1 MAKRRSYYQ
10 ERLNEN
16 IEELRELYMKLY
28 DDKNAFE
35 YFLGL
40 LKKAYHER
48 KASLRRR
55 DIASIENPERK
66 LSQDMLGMMLYTENF
81 AGELSG
87 VSEKLPYL
95 RECGVS
101 YLHLMP
107 LLDSPDGK
115 SDGGYAVSD
124 FRKVRPDLG
133 TMDDLEELTGACHRR
148 GIMVCLDFVM
158 NHTSE
163 EHEWARAARK
173 GDEGAMARY
182 FFYDDWDIPNEYE
195 KYLPEVFP
203 ETAPGNYTYLED
215 CDKIVMTSFYP
226 FQWDLNY
233 ANPMVF
239 NDMTDNLLYLAN
251 RGVDIVRLDAVP
263 YIWKTLGTNCRNLP
277 EVHILVRM
285 MNLACKIVCPSVL
298 LLGEVVMEPK
308 EVVPYFGT
316 PEKPECDMLYNV
328 TTMCTIW
335 HTLATRDVKL
345 LRHQIEQLE
354 MLPSVCLFQNYLR
367 CHDDIGWGLDYGYL
381 GWFGITEAPHKKY
394 LNDWFTGKWPG
405 STSRGELYND
415 SEVMRDAR
423 LCGTTASLC
432 GIESALFEGNEEAL
446 QRGIDT
452 DMMLHALMLTLK
464 GIPVLYSGDEI
475 GMLNDY
481 SYHDDPKK
489 ADDSRYIHRGK
500 FDWEL
505 SEQRYQEGTVTAA
518 VFKRLTDLIRARK
531 SSEVFRSDAGMYAVN
546 VGDDRIL
553 GIKRTY
559 GDKTLLGLFNFA
571 PEHCRAEIE
580 NGAWLDLND
589 PDKDA
594 MKGDGGRMEY
604 WLEPYGFCWLIK

>member
-1 MAKRRSYYQ
+1 MANNTFK
-10 ERLNEN
+10 ERLEKYGD
-16 IEELRELYMKLY
+16 ELRELYLGLY
-28 DDKNAFE
+28 DDEQAYD

-40 LKKAYHER
+40 LKKAYTAR

-55 DIASIENPERK
+55 DLASIENPERK
-66 LSQDMLGMMLYTENF
+66 FSQKMLGMMMYTENY
-81 AGELSG
+81 GGDLSG
-87 VSEKLPYL
+87 VSEKLSYL
-95 RECGVS
+95 KECGVS

-107 LLDSPDGK
+107 LLDSPEGK

-133 TMDDLEELTGACHRR
+133 TMDDLEKLTGACHRR
-148 GIMVCLDFVM
+148 DIMVCLDFVM
-158 NHTSE
+158 NHTSD
-163 EHEWARAARK
+163 EHEWAKAARS

-195 KYLPEVFP
+195 KHLPEVFP
-203 ETAPGNYTYLED
+203 ETAPGNYTYLDD
-215 CDKIVMTSFYP
+215 CSKIVMTSFYP

-263 YIWKTLGTNCRNLP
+263 YIWKSLGTNCRNLP
-277 EVHILVRM
+277 EVHTLVRM
-285 MNLACKIVCPSVL
+285 MNLACRIVCPSVM

-316 PEKPECDMLYNV
+316 PDKPECDMLYNV

-354 MLPSVCLFQNYLR
+354 MLPASCSFQNYLR
-367 CHDDIGWGLDYGYL
+367 CHDDIGWGLDYAWL
-381 GWFGITEAPHKKY
+381 QQFGTEEVAHKKY
-394 LNDWFTGKWPG
+394 LNDWFTGRWPG
-405 STSRGELYND
+405 SPSRGELYND
-415 SEVMRDAR
+415 SEVLQDAR

-432 GIESALFEGNEEAL
+432 GIEAALYEKNDNAL
-446 QRGIDT
+446 AVGLAA
-452 DMMLHALMLTLK
+452 DMMLHALMLTLR

-489 ADDSRYIHRGK
+489 AADSRYIHRGK

-505 SEQRYQEGTVTAA
+505 AEQRHAEGTVAES
-518 VFKRLTDLIRARK
+518 VFSGLSDLINIRK
-531 SSEVFRSDAGMYAVN
+531 ENEVFRSDADMYAVN
-546 VGDDRIL
+546 VNDDRIL
-553 GIKRTY
+553 GIGRAY
-559 GDKTLLGLFNFA
+559 GGMTLLGIFNFT
-571 PEHCRAEIE
+571 PEYCMAQID
-580 NGAWLDLND
+580 NAGWKDLTD
-589 PDKDA
+589 PSRIVEQ
-594 MKGDGGRMEY
+594 GEGSRMEY
-604 WLEPYGFCWLIK
+604 WLEPYGFRWLIR